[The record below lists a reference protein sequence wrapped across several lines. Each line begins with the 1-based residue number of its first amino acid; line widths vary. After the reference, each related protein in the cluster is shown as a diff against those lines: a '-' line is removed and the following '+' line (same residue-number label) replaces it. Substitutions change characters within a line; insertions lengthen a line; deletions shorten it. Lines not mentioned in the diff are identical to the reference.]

1 MKFDYRK
8 IIDKVSS
15 KNFWTR
21 ILVMIISIFVLA
33 LNYNIFLLHNNL
45 VIGGTSGLATIV
57 YNYFKIEPATFIFIF
72 NITLIIVSFFLLGP
86 RSTGLT
92 IVGSI
97 IYPLFVSLTSDFCSV
112 IANKIV
118 LDNFMLVALISGV
131 LFGTAN
137 GFIYRTGF
145 STGGADIIIQIVNK
159 YLKIPR
165 GNASLIINAIVVG
178 IGAFTFGLNKAIY
191 ATIVIIINSFL
202 VDKIMLGISDSKMFY
217 IHTEK
222 ADEIKAFIIQELNTG
237 YTIMCTEGGYTNKQ
251 NNLIMCVISTS
262 DYYMFKHVVQEIDPD
277 AFFIISDCY
286 EVYGGH
292 RQEKFPFI

>member
-1 MKFDYRK
+1 MKFDYKK
-8 IIDKVSS
+8 IIDRVCS
-15 KNFWTR
+15 KDFWAR
-21 ILVMIISIFVLA
+21 IFIMIISVFVLA

-45 VIGGTSGLATIV
+45 VIGGTSGLATLV
-57 YNYFKIEPATFIFIF
+57 YNYFKIDPAIFILVF
-72 NITLIIVSFFLLGP
+72 NVALIILSFFLLGP

-97 IYPLFVSLTSDFCSV
+97 LYPLFVSITSNFCTL
-112 IANKIV
+112 IADKIV
-118 LDNFMLVALISGV
+118 LDNFMLIALISGL

-165 GNASLIINAIVVG
+165 GNASLIINSIVVVL
-178 IGAFTFGLNKAIY
+178 GAFTFGLNKAIY
-191 ATIVIIINSFL
+191 ASIIIIINSFL

-217 IHTEK
+217 IHTKK
-222 ADEIKAFIIQELNTG
+222 AEEIKTFILQELKTG
-237 YTIMCTEGGYTNKQ
+237 YTIMCTEGGYTNKE